1 MRSFV
6 LIAALMAYAEPPA
19 FEIASIKPSDPDTT
33 VGIRRSGH
41 QIATH
46 GTSLLFLITW
56 AYGIQ
61 RDRVYGN
68 PKWLDSVRYDIAANA
83 PDDKPFRS
91 PRMPGQPTA
100 LQQMMQQLLADR
112 FKLIIHHDTKERSIY
127 ALVVAKGGPKIRL
140 TAAPDAI
147 GQTPFSMPNPGV
159 LIGTQVSTEMLA
171 KTLSDQLGRSVQD
184 RTALAGVFDFTLE
197 WDPDMLST
205 RSDDVPP
212 PNLGARSSLFT
223 ALPEQLGLKLEV
235 RKSPVDVIV
244 VDHIER
250 TPTGN

>member
-68 PKWLDSVRYDIAANA
+68 PKWLDSVRYDIDANA
-83 PDDKPFRS
+83 PDDKSFPS

-127 ALVVAKGGPKIRL
+127 ALVVAKG
-140 TAAPDAI
+140 
-147 GQTPFSMPNPGV
+147 
-159 LIGTQVSTEMLA
+159 
-171 KTLSDQLGRSVQD
+171 
-184 RTALAGVFDFTLE
+184 
-197 WDPDMLST
+197 
-205 RSDDVPP
+205 
-212 PNLGARSSLFT
+212 ARSRPKCWPRRYPISSAVPCKIALHSRESSISDWSGTRTCSQLVPMMCPRRILALDHRCSPRFPSSL
-223 ALPEQLGLKLEV
+223 
-235 RKSPVDVIV
+235 D
-244 VDHIER
+244 
-250 TPTGN
+250 